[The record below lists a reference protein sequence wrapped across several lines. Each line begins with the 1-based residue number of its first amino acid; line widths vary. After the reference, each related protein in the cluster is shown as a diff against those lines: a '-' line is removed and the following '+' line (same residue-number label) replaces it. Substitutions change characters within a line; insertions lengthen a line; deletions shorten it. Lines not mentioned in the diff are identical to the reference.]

1 LGEGRL
7 SLLLGRGE
15 RDYKTKIATAM
26 REIDLQRRELENL
39 KGRLSD
45 RRQRLFEFTV
55 RALQER
61 NKSKANVYANEHTE
75 LRKVIKIVEAS
86 ELALTQVSLRLQSI
100 TEIGDAMVH
109 MGAAFKSLKSVSKT
123 MEGFVPALDATSTS
137 INDTLAETMSQ
148 LGQLSPT
155 INVDVNN
162 ENSEQLVEQA
172 RKFAE
177 EQSERLRE
185 SLHVIPS
192 RFEQEI
198 HNTDEHVPLLAT
210 GDDGE
215 EESPVIGTIFSSP
228 DNARVENEVLRYA
241 SSQNGVIDISETS
254 VKLGIPA
261 DEVEHSMMRLMAQGK
276 VRSPRSDS

>member
-7 SLLLGRGE
+7 SSLLGRGE

-100 TEIGDAMVH
+100 TEIGDAMLH

-155 INVDVNN
+155 INVDVHN
-162 ENSEQLVEQA
+162 ENAEQLVEQA

-198 HNTDEHVPLLAT
+198 HNTEEHVPILAT
-210 GDDGE
+210 GEEGE
-215 EESPVIGTIFSSP
+215 EESPVLGTIFSSP
-228 DNARVENEVLRYA
+228 NDGRVENEVLRYA

-261 DEVEHSMMRLMAQGK
+261 DEVEHSMIRLMAQGK
-276 VRSPRSDS
+276 VRSPRSES

>member
-7 SLLLGRGE
+7 SSLLGRGE

-100 TEIGDAMVH
+100 TEIGDAMLH
-109 MGAAFKSLKSVSKT
+109 MGPAFKSLKSVSKT

-155 INVDVNN
+155 INVDVHN
-162 ENSEQLVEQA
+162 ENAEQLVEQA

-198 HNTDEHVPLLAT
+198 HNTEEHVPILAT
-210 GDDGE
+210 GEEGE
-215 EESPVIGTIFSSP
+215 EESPVLGTIFSSP
-228 DNARVENEVLRYA
+228 NDGRVENEVLRYA

-261 DEVEHSMMRLMAQGK
+261 DEVEHSMIRLMAQGK
-276 VRSPRSDS
+276 VRSPRSES